1 MFYLC
6 STINGLFYQK
16 CSTDCGY
23 SLKNIFMKYP
33 TMRFVFDRKKLA
45 TKQKKGLVQIE
56 VLSERKK
63 KYIST
68 SVKLYSDQWHEKR
81 KVINAVNSIELN
93 ALLDGQMANIQKF
106 VLELVHNNQP
116 FDFEKLDAFLEKS
129 TASKSFIE
137 FVRTRIEDRADLEE
151 STRKQHRT
159 LLQSLEKF
167 GKINYIDDLTKA
179 NITLY
184 DDFLHQQGI
193 SQPTIYNYHKRLKRY
208 LHEAM
213 KFGLL
218 DADPYIGLHFE
229 RGKFEKRKYLTE
241 EELEMIRSC
250 KINIPSIDRVRDLFL
265 FQCYTGLAYA
275 DFEKFDFE
283 RDVEERNG
291 KFIVSDRRKK
301 TNEDYKIVLLT
312 PAIEILKK
320 YDYKLPVISNQQYN
334 IMLKVVAQYAGI
346 DKNITTHMGRHT
358 FAVFALNNGVPIEIV
373 AKMLGHTNIR
383 TTQIY
388 AKVLNS
394 EVEKGFE
401 LLESKVKK

>member
-1 MFYLC
+1 
-6 STINGLFYQK
+6 
-16 CSTDCGY
+16 
-23 SLKNIFMKYP
+23 MKYP
-33 TMRFVFDRKKLA
+33 TMRFVFDRKHVA
-45 TKQKKGLVQIE
+45 TRNKKGLVQIE
-56 VLSERKK
+56 VTSEGKRKW
-63 KYIST
+63 IGT
-68 SVKLYSDQWHEKR
+68 SVKLYADQWNEKK
-81 KVINAVNSIELN
+81 KVVNSVHSIQLN
-93 ALLDGQMANIQKF
+93 AMLDGMMSKLNDFILDLFRNDQQ
-106 VLELVHNNQP
+106 
-116 FDFEKLDAFLEKS
+116 FDFEKLNAFLEKS
-129 TASKSFIE
+129 NHSDSFID
-137 FVRTRIEDRADLEE
+137 FVRTRIEDRTDIEE

-167 GKINYIDDLTKA
+167 GKLNYMDDLTKA

-184 DDFLHQQGI
+184 DEFLHQQEI

-218 DADPYIGLHFE
+218 NEDPYVGLHFE
-229 RGKFEKRKYLTE
+229 RGRFEKRKYLTE
-241 EELEMIRSC
+241 EELKMIRTC
-250 KINIPSIDRVRDLFL
+250 KINMSSIDRIRDLFL

-275 DFEKFDFE
+275 DFEKFNFE
-283 RDVEERNG
+283 KDVEERNG
-291 KFIVSDRRKK
+291 KYIVSDRRKK

-320 YDYKLPVISNQQYN
+320 YDYKLPIISNQKYN
-334 IMLKVVAQYAGI
+334 VSLKVVAQYAGI

-383 TTQIY
+383 TTQVY

-394 EVEKGFE
+394 EVEKGFD
-401 LLESKVKK
+401 LLESKIRL

>member
-1 MFYLC
+1 
-6 STINGLFYQK
+6 
-16 CSTDCGY
+16 
-23 SLKNIFMKYP
+23 MKYP
-33 TMRFVFDRKKLA
+33 TMRFVFDRKHVA
-45 TKQKKGLVQIE
+45 TRNKKGLVQIE
-56 VLSERKK
+56 VTSEGKRKW
-63 KYIST
+63 IGT
-68 SVKLYSDQWHEKR
+68 SVKLYADQWNEKK
-81 KVINAVNSIELN
+81 KVVNSVHSIQLN
-93 ALLDGQMANIQKF
+93 AMLDGMMSKLNDF
-106 VLELVHNNQP
+106 VLDLFRNDQQ
-116 FDFEKLDAFLEKS
+116 FDFEKLNAFLEKS
-129 TASKSFIE
+129 NHSDSFID
-137 FVRTRIEDRADLEE
+137 FVRTRIEDRTDIEE

-167 GKINYIDDLTKA
+167 GKLNYMDDLTKA

-184 DDFLHQQGI
+184 DEFLHQQEI

-218 DADPYIGLHFE
+218 NENPYVGLHFE
-229 RGKFEKRKYLTE
+229 RGRFEKRKYLTE
-241 EELEMIRSC
+241 EELKMIRTC
-250 KINIPSIDRVRDLFL
+250 KINMPSIDRIRDLFL

-275 DFEKFDFE
+275 DFEKFNFE
-283 RDVEERNG
+283 KDVEERNG
-291 KFIVSDRRKK
+291 KYIVSDRRKK

-320 YDYKLPVISNQQYN
+320 YDYKLPIISNQKYN
-334 IMLKVVAQYAGI
+334 VSLKVVAQYAGI

-383 TTQIY
+383 TTQVY

-394 EVEKGFE
+394 EVEKGFD
-401 LLESKVKK
+401 LLESKIRL

>member
-1 MFYLC
+1 
-6 STINGLFYQK
+6 
-16 CSTDCGY
+16 
-23 SLKNIFMKYP
+23 MKYP
-33 TMRFVFDRKKLA
+33 TMRFVFDRKHVA
-45 TKQKKGLVQIE
+45 TKNKKGLVQIE
-56 VLSERKK
+56 VTSEGKRKW
-63 KYIST
+63 IGT
-68 SVKLYSDQWHEKR
+68 SVKLYADQWNEKK
-81 KVINAVNSIELN
+81 KVVNSVHSIQLN
-93 ALLDGQMANIQKF
+93 AILDGMMSKLNDFILDLFRNDQQ
-106 VLELVHNNQP
+106 
-116 FDFEKLDAFLEKS
+116 FDFEKLNAFLEKS
-129 TASKSFIE
+129 NHSDSFID

-167 GKINYIDDLTKA
+167 GKINYMDDLTKA

-184 DDFLHQQGI
+184 DEFLHQQGI

-241 EELEMIRSC
+241 EELKMIRTC
-250 KINIPSIDRVRDLFL
+250 KINMPSIDRVRDLFL

-283 RDVEERNG
+283 KDVEEKNG
-291 KFIVSDRRKK
+291 KYIVADRRKK

-358 FAVFALNNGVPIEIV
+358 FAVFALNNGVSIEIV
-373 AKMLGHTNIR
+373 SKMLGHTNIR

-394 EVEKGFE
+394 EVEKGFD
-401 LLESKVKK
+401 LLERKMKE

>member
-1 MFYLC
+1 
-6 STINGLFYQK
+6 
-16 CSTDCGY
+16 
-23 SLKNIFMKYP
+23 MKYP

-81 KVINAVNSIELN
+81 KVINSVNSIELN
-93 ALLDGQMANIQKF
+93 ALLDGQMANLQKF

-129 TASKSFIE
+129 TVSKSFID
-137 FVRTRIEDRADLEE
+137 FVRNRIHERTDIEK

-167 GKINYIDDLTKA
+167 GKINYMDDLTKA

-184 DDFLHQQGI
+184 NEFLHQQGI
-193 SQPTIYNYHKRLKRY
+193 SQPTINNYHKRMKRY
-208 LHEAM
+208 IHEAM

-218 DADPYIGLHFE
+218 DADPYNGLSFE

-241 EELEMIRSC
+241 KELETIRSC
-250 KINIPSIDRVRDLFL
+250 KINVPSIDRVRDLFL

-275 DFEKFDFE
+275 DFEK
-283 RDVEERNG
+283 DVEERNG
-291 KFIVSDRRKK
+291 KYIIADRRKK
-301 TNEDYKIVLLT
+301 TNEDYKIVLLS

-320 YDYKLPVISNQQYN
+320 YDYKLPVITNQKYN
-334 IMLKVVAQYAGI
+334 VSLKVVAQYAGI

-373 AKMLGHTNIR
+373 SKMLGHTNIR

-394 EVEKGFE
+394 EVEKGFD
-401 LLESKVKK
+401 LLEKKIKK

>member
-1 MFYLC
+1 
-6 STINGLFYQK
+6 
-16 CSTDCGY
+16 
-23 SLKNIFMKYP
+23 MKYP
-33 TMRFVFDRKKLA
+33 TMRFVFDRKHVA
-45 TKQKKGLVQIE
+45 TKNKKGLVQIE
-56 VLSERKK
+56 VTSEGKRKW
-63 KYIST
+63 IGT
-68 SVKLYSDQWHEKR
+68 SVKLYADQWNEKK
-81 KVINAVNSIELN
+81 KVVNSVHSIQLN
-93 ALLDGQMANIQKF
+93 AMLDGMMSKLNDFILDLFRNGQQ
-106 VLELVHNNQP
+106 
-116 FDFEKLDAFLEKS
+116 FDFEKLNAFLEKS
-129 TASKSFIE
+129 NHSDSFID

-167 GKINYIDDLTKA
+167 GKINYMDDLTKA

-184 DDFLHQQGI
+184 DEFLHQQGI

-241 EELEMIRSC
+241 EELKMIRTC
-250 KINIPSIDRVRDLFL
+250 KINMPSIDRVRDLFL

-283 RDVEERNG
+283 KDVEEKNG
-291 KFIVSDRRKK
+291 KYIVADRRKK

-320 YDYKLPVISNQQYN
+320 YDYKLPIISNQQYN

-358 FAVFALNNGVPIEIV
+358 FAVFALNNGVSIEIV
-373 AKMLGHTNIR
+373 SKMLGHTNIR

-394 EVEKGFE
+394 EVEKGFD
-401 LLESKVKK
+401 LLERKMKE

>member
-1 MFYLC
+1 
-6 STINGLFYQK
+6 
-16 CSTDCGY
+16 
-23 SLKNIFMKYP
+23 MKYP
-33 TMRFVFDRKKLA
+33 TMRFVFDRKHVA
-45 TKQKKGLVQIE
+45 TRNKKGLVQIE
-56 VLSERKK
+56 VTSEGKRKW
-63 KYIST
+63 IGT
-68 SVKLYSDQWHEKR
+68 SVKLYADQWNEKK
-81 KVINAVNSIELN
+81 KVVNSVHSIQLN
-93 ALLDGQMANIQKF
+93 AMLDGMMSKLNDFILDLFRNDQQ
-106 VLELVHNNQP
+106 
-116 FDFEKLDAFLEKS
+116 FDFEKLNAFLEKS
-129 TASKSFIE
+129 NHSDSFID
-137 FVRTRIEDRADLEE
+137 FVRTRIEDRTDIEE

-167 GKINYIDDLTKA
+167 GKLNYMDDLTKA

-184 DDFLHQQGI
+184 DEFLHQQEI

-218 DADPYIGLHFE
+218 NEDPYVGLHFE
-229 RGKFEKRKYLTE
+229 RGRFEKRKYLTE
-241 EELEMIRSC
+241 EELKMIRTC
-250 KINIPSIDRVRDLFL
+250 KINMPSIDRIRDLFL

-275 DFEKFDFE
+275 DFEKFNFE
-283 RDVEERNG
+283 KDVEERNG
-291 KFIVSDRRKK
+291 KYIVSDRRKK

-320 YDYKLPVISNQQYN
+320 YDYKLPVITNQKYN
-334 IMLKVVAQYAGI
+334 VSLKVVAQYAGI

-383 TTQIY
+383 TTQVY

-394 EVEKGFE
+394 EVEKGFD
-401 LLESKVKK
+401 LLESKIRL

>member
-1 MFYLC
+1 
-6 STINGLFYQK
+6 
-16 CSTDCGY
+16 
-23 SLKNIFMKYP
+23 MKYP
-33 TMRFVFDRKKLA
+33 TMRFVFDRKHVA
-45 TKQKKGLVQIE
+45 TKNKKGLVQIE
-56 VLSERKK
+56 VTSEGKRKW
-63 KYIST
+63 IGT
-68 SVKLYSDQWHEKR
+68 SVKLYADQWNEKK
-81 KVINAVNSIELN
+81 KVVNSVHSIQLN
-93 ALLDGQMANIQKF
+93 AMLDGMMSKLNDFILDLFRNDQQ
-106 VLELVHNNQP
+106 
-116 FDFEKLDAFLEKS
+116 FDFEKLNAFLEKS
-129 TASKSFIE
+129 NHSDSFID
-137 FVRTRIEDRADLEE
+137 FVRTRTEDRADLEE

-167 GKINYIDDLTKA
+167 GKINYMDDLTKA
-179 NITLY
+179 DITLY
-184 DDFLHQQGI
+184 DEFLHQQGI
-193 SQPTIYNYHKRLKRY
+193 SQPTVYNYHKRLKRY

-218 DADPYIGLHFE
+218 DAGPYIGLHFE

-241 EELEMIRSC
+241 EELKMIRTC
-250 KINIPSIDRVRDLFL
+250 KINMPSIDRVRDLFL

-275 DFEKFDFE
+275 DFEKFDFGK
-283 RDVEERNG
+283 DVEEKNG
-291 KFIVSDRRKK
+291 KYIVADRRKK

-358 FAVFALNNGVPIEIV
+358 FAVFALNNGVSIEIV
-373 AKMLGHTNIR
+373 SKMLGHTNIR

-394 EVEKGFE
+394 EVEKGFD
-401 LLESKVKK
+401 LLERKMKE

>member
-1 MFYLC
+1 
-6 STINGLFYQK
+6 
-16 CSTDCGY
+16 
-23 SLKNIFMKYP
+23 MKYP
-33 TMRFVFDRKKLA
+33 TMRFVFDRKHVA
-45 TKQKKGLVQIE
+45 TRNKKGLVQIE
-56 VLSERKK
+56 VTSEGKRKW
-63 KYIST
+63 IGT
-68 SVKLYSDQWHEKR
+68 SVKLYADQWNEKK
-81 KVINAVNSIELN
+81 KVVNSVHSIQLN
-93 ALLDGQMANIQKF
+93 AMLDGMMSKLNDFILDLFRNDQQ
-106 VLELVHNNQP
+106 
-116 FDFEKLDAFLEKS
+116 FDFEKLNAFLEKS
-129 TASKSFIE
+129 NHSDSFID
-137 FVRTRIEDRADLEE
+137 FVRTRIEDRTDIEE

-167 GKINYIDDLTKA
+167 GKLNYMDDLTKA

-184 DDFLHQQGI
+184 DEFLHQQEI

-218 DADPYIGLHFE
+218 NEDPYVGLHFE
-229 RGKFEKRKYLTE
+229 RGRFEKRKYLTE
-241 EELEMIRSC
+241 EELKMIRTC
-250 KINIPSIDRVRDLFL
+250 KINMPSIDRIRDLFL

-275 DFEKFDFE
+275 DFEKFNFE
-283 RDVEERNG
+283 KDVKERNG
-291 KFIVSDRRKK
+291 KYIVSDRRKK

-320 YDYKLPVISNQQYN
+320 YDYKLPIISNQKYN
-334 IMLKVVAQYAGI
+334 VSLKVVAQYAGI

-383 TTQIY
+383 TTQVY

-394 EVEKGFE
+394 EVEKGFD
-401 LLESKVKK
+401 LLESKIRL

>member
-1 MFYLC
+1 
-6 STINGLFYQK
+6 
-16 CSTDCGY
+16 
-23 SLKNIFMKYP
+23 
-33 TMRFVFDRKKLA
+33 MRFVFDRKHVA
-45 TKQKKGLVQIE
+45 TKNKKGLVQIE
-56 VLSERKK
+56 VTSEGKRKW
-63 KYIST
+63 IGT
-68 SVKLYSDQWHEKR
+68 SVKLYLDQWHEKK
-81 KVINAVNSIELN
+81 KVINSVNSVQLN
-93 ALLDGQMANIQKF
+93 ALLDGQMAKLNDFI
-106 VLELVHNNQP
+106 LELVRNNQQ
-116 FDFEKLDAFLEKS
+116 FDFEKLNAFLEKS
-129 TASKSFIE
+129 NHSGSFID
-137 FVRTRIEDRADLEE
+137 FVRTRIEDRTDLEE

-167 GKINYIDDLTKA
+167 GKINYMDDLTKA

-184 DDFLHQQGI
+184 DEFLHQQGI
-193 SQPTIYNYHKRLKRY
+193 AQPTIYNYHKRLKRY

-218 DADPYIGLHFE
+218 DADPYVGLHFE

-241 EELEMIRSC
+241 EELEIIRSC
-250 KINIPSIDRVRDLFL
+250 KINMPSIERVRDLFL
-265 FQCYTGLAYA
+265 FQCFTGLAYA

-283 RDVEERNG
+283 KDVEERNG
-291 KFIVSDRRKK
+291 KFIVADRRKK

-394 EVEKGFE
+394 EVEKGFT
-401 LLESKVKK
+401 LLERKIKK

>member
-1 MFYLC
+1 
-6 STINGLFYQK
+6 
-16 CSTDCGY
+16 
-23 SLKNIFMKYP
+23 MKYP
-33 TMRFVFDRKKLA
+33 TMRFVFDRKHVA
-45 TKQKKGLVQIE
+45 TKNKKGLVQIE
-56 VLSERKK
+56 VTSEGKRKW
-63 KYIST
+63 IGT
-68 SVKLYSDQWHEKR
+68 SVKLYADQWNEKK
-81 KVINAVNSIELN
+81 KVVNSVHSIQLN
-93 ALLDGQMANIQKF
+93 AMLDGMMSKLNDFILDLFRNDQQ
-106 VLELVHNNQP
+106 
-116 FDFEKLDAFLEKS
+116 FDFEKLNAFLEKS
-129 TASKSFIE
+129 NHSDSFID

-167 GKINYIDDLTKA
+167 GKINYMDDLTKA

-184 DDFLHQQGI
+184 DEFLHQQGI

-241 EELEMIRSC
+241 EELKMIRTC
-250 KINIPSIDRVRDLFL
+250 KINMPSIDRVRDLFL

-283 RDVEERNG
+283 KDVEEKNG
-291 KFIVSDRRKK
+291 KYIVADRRKK

-346 DKNITTHMGRHT
+346 DKNITTHMGRH
-358 FAVFALNNGVPIEIV
+358 I
-373 AKMLGHTNIR
+373 
-383 TTQIY
+383 IY
-388 AKVLNS
+388 SYVLKINS
-394 EVEKGFE
+394 LQDLFFRQVT
-401 LLESKVKK
+401 V

>member
-1 MFYLC
+1 
-6 STINGLFYQK
+6 
-16 CSTDCGY
+16 
-23 SLKNIFMKYP
+23 MKYP
-33 TMRFVFDRKKLA
+33 TMRFVFDRKHVA
-45 TKQKKGLVQIE
+45 TRNKKGLVQIE
-56 VLSERKK
+56 VTSEGKRKW
-63 KYIST
+63 IGT
-68 SVKLYSDQWHEKR
+68 SVKLYADQWNEKK
-81 KVINAVNSIELN
+81 KVVNSVHSIQLN
-93 ALLDGQMANIQKF
+93 AMLDGMMSKLNDFILDLFRNDQQ
-106 VLELVHNNQP
+106 
-116 FDFEKLDAFLEKS
+116 FDFEKLNAFLEKS
-129 TASKSFIE
+129 NHSDSFID
-137 FVRTRIEDRADLEE
+137 FVRTRIEDRTDIEE

-167 GKINYIDDLTKA
+167 GKLNYMDDLTKA

-184 DDFLHQQGI
+184 DEFLHQQEI

-218 DADPYIGLHFE
+218 NEDPYVGLHFE
-229 RGKFEKRKYLTE
+229 RGRFEKRKYLTE
-241 EELEMIRSC
+241 EELKMIRIC
-250 KINIPSIDRVRDLFL
+250 KINMPSIDRIRDLFL

-275 DFEKFDFE
+275 DFEKFNFE
-283 RDVEERNG
+283 KDVEERNG
-291 KFIVSDRRKK
+291 KYIVSDRRKK

-320 YDYKLPVISNQQYN
+320 YDYKLPIISNQKYN
-334 IMLKVVAQYAGI
+334 VSLKVVAQYAGI

-383 TTQIY
+383 TTQVY

-394 EVEKGFE
+394 EVEKGFD
-401 LLESKVKK
+401 LLESKIRL

>member
-1 MFYLC
+1 
-6 STINGLFYQK
+6 
-16 CSTDCGY
+16 
-23 SLKNIFMKYP
+23 MKYP
-33 TMRFVFDRKKLA
+33 TMRFVFDRKHVA
-45 TKQKKGLVQIE
+45 TKNKKGLVQIE
-56 VLSERKK
+56 VTSEGKRKW
-63 KYIST
+63 IGT
-68 SVKLYSDQWHEKR
+68 SVKLYLDQWHEKK
-81 KVINAVNSIELN
+81 KVINSVNSVQLN
-93 ALLDGQMANIQKF
+93 ALLDGQMAKLNDFI
-106 VLELVHNNQP
+106 LELVRNNQQ
-116 FDFEKLDAFLEKS
+116 FDFEKLNAFLEKS
-129 TASKSFIE
+129 NHSGSFID
-137 FVRTRIEDRADLEE
+137 FVRTRIEDRTDLEE

-167 GKINYIDDLTKA
+167 GKINYMDDLTKA

-184 DDFLHQQGI
+184 DEFLHQQGI
-193 SQPTIYNYHKRLKRY
+193 AQPTIYNYHKRLKRY

-218 DADPYIGLHFE
+218 DTDPYVGLHFE

-241 EELEMIRSC
+241 EELEIIRSC
-250 KINIPSIDRVRDLFL
+250 KINMPSIERVRDLFL
-265 FQCYTGLAYA
+265 FQCFTGLAYA

-283 RDVEERNG
+283 KDVEERNG
-291 KFIVSDRRKK
+291 KFIVADRRKK

-394 EVEKGFE
+394 EVEKGFA
-401 LLESKVKK
+401 LLERKIKK

>member
-1 MFYLC
+1 
-6 STINGLFYQK
+6 
-16 CSTDCGY
+16 
-23 SLKNIFMKYP
+23 MKYP
-33 TMRFVFDRKKLA
+33 TMRFVFDRKHVA
-45 TKQKKGLVQIE
+45 TRNKKGLVQIE
-56 VLSERKK
+56 VTSEGKRKW
-63 KYIST
+63 IGT
-68 SVKLYSDQWHEKR
+68 SVKLYADQWNEKK
-81 KVINAVNSIELN
+81 KVVNSVHSIQLN
-93 ALLDGQMANIQKF
+93 AMLDGMMSKLNDFILDLFRNDQQ
-106 VLELVHNNQP
+106 
-116 FDFEKLDAFLEKS
+116 FDFEKLNAFLEKS
-129 TASKSFIE
+129 NHSDSFID
-137 FVRTRIEDRADLEE
+137 FVRIRIEDRTDIEE

-167 GKINYIDDLTKA
+167 GKLNYMDDLTKA

-184 DDFLHQQGI
+184 DEFLHQQEI

-218 DADPYIGLHFE
+218 NEDPYVGLHFE
-229 RGKFEKRKYLTE
+229 RGRFEKRKYLTE
-241 EELEMIRSC
+241 EELKMIRTC
-250 KINIPSIDRVRDLFL
+250 KINMPSIDRIRDLFL

-275 DFEKFDFE
+275 DFEKFNFKK
-283 RDVEERNG
+283 DVEERNG
-291 KFIVSDRRKK
+291 KYIVSDRRKK

-320 YDYKLPVISNQQYN
+320 YDYKLPIISNQKYN
-334 IMLKVVAQYAGI
+334 VSLKVVAQYAGI

-383 TTQIY
+383 TTQVY

-394 EVEKGFE
+394 EVEKGFD
-401 LLESKVKK
+401 LLESKIRL

>member
-1 MFYLC
+1 
-6 STINGLFYQK
+6 
-16 CSTDCGY
+16 
-23 SLKNIFMKYP
+23 MKYP
-33 TMRFVFDRKKLA
+33 TMRFVFDRKHVA
-45 TKQKKGLVQIE
+45 TRNKKGLVQIE
-56 VLSERKK
+56 VTSEGKRKW
-63 KYIST
+63 IGT
-68 SVKLYSDQWHEKR
+68 SVKLYADQWNEKK
-81 KVINAVNSIELN
+81 KVVNSVHSIQLN
-93 ALLDGQMANIQKF
+93 AMLDGMMSKLNDFILDLFRNDQQ
-106 VLELVHNNQP
+106 
-116 FDFEKLDAFLEKS
+116 FDFEKLNAFLEKS
-129 TASKSFIE
+129 NHSDSFID
-137 FVRTRIEDRADLEE
+137 FVRTRIEDRTDIKE

-167 GKINYIDDLTKA
+167 GKLNYMDDLTKA

-184 DDFLHQQGI
+184 DEFLHQQEI

-218 DADPYIGLHFE
+218 NENPYVGLHFE
-229 RGKFEKRKYLTE
+229 RGRFEKRKYLTE
-241 EELEMIRSC
+241 EELKMIRTC
-250 KINIPSIDRVRDLFL
+250 KINMPSIDRIRDLFL

-275 DFEKFDFE
+275 DFEKFNFE
-283 RDVEERNG
+283 KDVEERNG
-291 KFIVSDRRKK
+291 KYIVSDRRKK

-320 YDYKLPVISNQQYN
+320 YDYKLPIISNQKYN
-334 IMLKVVAQYAGI
+334 VSLKVVAQYAGI

-383 TTQIY
+383 TTQVY

-394 EVEKGFE
+394 EVEKGFD
-401 LLESKVKK
+401 LLESKIRL

>member
-1 MFYLC
+1 
-6 STINGLFYQK
+6 
-16 CSTDCGY
+16 
-23 SLKNIFMKYP
+23 MKYP
-33 TMRFVFDRKKLA
+33 TMRFVFDRKHVA
-45 TKQKKGLVQIE
+45 TRNKKGLVQIE
-56 VLSERKK
+56 VTSEGKRKW
-63 KYIST
+63 IGT
-68 SVKLYSDQWHEKR
+68 SVKLYADQWNEKK
-81 KVINAVNSIELN
+81 KVVNSVHSIQLN
-93 ALLDGQMANIQKF
+93 AMLDGMMSKLNDFILDLFRNDQQ
-106 VLELVHNNQP
+106 
-116 FDFEKLDAFLEKS
+116 FDFEKLNAFLEKS
-129 TASKSFIE
+129 NHSDSFID
-137 FVRTRIEDRADLEE
+137 FVRTRIEDRTDIEE

-167 GKINYIDDLTKA
+167 GKLNYMDDLTKA

-184 DDFLHQQGI
+184 DEFLHQQEI

-218 DADPYIGLHFE
+218 NEDPYVGLHFE
-229 RGKFEKRKYLTE
+229 RGRFEKRKYLTE
-241 EELEMIRSC
+241 EELKKIRTC
-250 KINIPSIDRVRDLFL
+250 KINMSSIDRIRDLFL

-275 DFEKFDFE
+275 DFEKFNFE
-283 RDVEERNG
+283 KDVEERNG
-291 KFIVSDRRKK
+291 KYIVSDRRKK

-320 YDYKLPVISNQQYN
+320 YDYKLPIISNQKYN
-334 IMLKVVAQYAGI
+334 VSLKVVAQYAGI

-383 TTQIY
+383 TTQVY

-394 EVEKGFE
+394 EVEKGFD
-401 LLESKVKK
+401 LLESKINK

>member
-1 MFYLC
+1 
-6 STINGLFYQK
+6 
-16 CSTDCGY
+16 
-23 SLKNIFMKYP
+23 MKYP
-33 TMRFVFDRKKLA
+33 TMRFVFDRKHVA
-45 TKQKKGLVQIE
+45 TKNKKGLVQIE

-68 SVKLYSDQWHEKR
+68 SIRLYSDQWNEKK
-81 KVINAVNSIELN
+81 KVVNSVHSIQLN
-93 ALLDGQMANIQKF
+93 AMLDGMMGKLNDFILDLFRNGQQ
-106 VLELVHNNQP
+106 
-116 FDFEKLDAFLEKS
+116 FDFEKLNAFLDKS
-129 TASKSFIE
+129 NHSDSFIE
-137 FVRTRIEDRADLEE
+137 FVRTRIEDRADIEE

-167 GKINYIDDLTKA
+167 GKINCMDDLTKA

-184 DDFLHQQGI
+184 DEFLHQQGI

-213 KFGLL
+213 KFGMLET
-218 DADPYIGLHFE
+218 DPYTGLHFE
-229 RGKFEKRKYLTE
+229 RGKFEKRKYLTD
-241 EELEMIRSC
+241 EELGMIRSC
-250 KINIPSIDRVRDLFL
+250 KINMPSIDRVRDLFL

-283 RDVEERNG
+283 RDVEEREG
-291 KFIVSDRRKK
+291 KYIIADRRKK

-312 PAIEILKK
+312 PAIDILKK

-334 IMLKVVAQYAGI
+334 IMLKVVAQFAGI

-358 FAVFALNNGVPIEIV
+358 FAVFALNSGVPIEIV

-388 AKVLNS
+388 AKVLDS

-401 LLESKVKK
+401 LLERKIKK